1 MSKQTPAQELVAK
14 DLHGQEWRFKHIF
27 RGIGLILFSLICL
40 WPTKVTVLFVTQN
53 IVNSLFCHII
63 ELEKKRRSC
72 VLQIHVFVEFW
83 LTGQPRRH
91 LLTTG
96 WSTFVASKKLASGDA
111 LILMRLMLLRK
122 KAVFLPLF
130 WSAYA
135 WDFESLLCRGEND
148 ELRVGVRRLVH
159 RQNTM
164 PSSVISSHS
173 MHVGVLA
180 TASHAISTHSLFTVY
195 YKPRLGLVLG
205 VRKHIYS
212 VALLCILNMIDSCCH
227 EWYINQD

>member
-1 MSKQTPAQELVAK
+1 
-14 DLHGQEWRFKHIF
+14 
-27 RGIGLILFSLICL
+27 
-40 WPTKVTVLFVTQN
+40 
-53 IVNSLFCHII
+53 
-63 ELEKKRRSC
+63 
-72 VLQIHVFVEFW
+72 
-83 LTGQPRRH
+83 
-91 LLTTG
+91 
-96 WSTFVASKKLASGDA
+96 
-111 LILMRLMLLRK
+111 ML
-122 KAVFLPLF
+122 
-130 WSAYA
+130 
-135 WDFESLLCRGEND
+135 DFESLFCRGEND
-148 ELRVGVRRLVH
+148 ELLVGVRRLVH

-227 EWYINQD
+227 G